1 MDAFRIL
8 LMRHFVR
15 GDACQDPRGFLKLLR
30 KRDAGLSGK
39 NPKHPGL
46 VMIILSVTHRV
57 SRSWDL
63 VMRSAVGMEVLRV
76 LVRLQAAGIIEC

>member
-1 MDAFRIL
+1 MDVDAFRIL

-63 VMRSAVGMEVLRV
+63 VMRLCSWDGG
-76 LVRLQAAGIIEC
+76 AASLGAFAGRWDY